1 MNALD
6 LVHEAT
12 MIDPQSL
19 ESLVMAHP
27 FVEVNVQ
34 HWRLP
39 VNTWPQGFEPLSSNA
54 TDTKL

>member
-1 MNALD
+1 
-6 LVHEAT
+6 

-54 TDTKL
+54 TGTKL